1 MMSKQKWTNFN
12 FLIYLKID
20 PTISIM
26 FFFSNSNQNILL
38 WIHLVSYCLNT
49 SHRSCQLFKKNIKI
63 DKMYFSIWPV
73 YLISV
78 DCAEW
83 WNNLYEVCVLISIVI
98 LCIQKYNQS
107 VPLCLLCTKPFLIC
121 CQLWWVFRAN
131 FIFAFQK
138 HCNLLKT
145 AYFCFVLLFIFW
157 PRLYPV
163 RIQVVDITC
172 IT

>member
-83 WNNLYEVCVLISIVI
+83 WNNLYEVCVCTNFYCYFMYPEVQPKCTIVFTLHQALFNLLSVMMGFSRQLY
-98 LCIQKYNQS
+98 LCIS
-107 VPLCLLCTKPFLIC
+107 
-121 CQLWWVFRAN
+121 
-131 FIFAFQK
+131 
-138 HCNLLKT
+138 KT
-145 AYFCFVLLFIFW
+145 L
-157 PRLYPV
+157 
-163 RIQVVDITC
+163 
-172 IT
+172 